1 MRETSFRRG
10 LALAAFLIVPLVALS
25 QAAQQTRTLIV
36 NGQPGEVALLQVEGR
51 SYVEV
56 EALTRL
62 ANGSISFRGNQTLL
76 TLPDC
81 SASAASNQHGAPGF
95 SKEFLRAGIEEMGVI
110 REWRSAVINAIQR
123 GLPVT
128 EEWVRGLRG
137 TATNNLSLASLAVN
151 TDDDRSA
158 LQLLTNEFNFMTRL
172 SDRLVAA
179 GKSVT
184 YISPD
189 NLNSDPLNQRIVA
202 CGRALG
208 AMAASGQFFDDGS
221 CQDLDGYTALLPSAA
236 QRETASLMA
245 AATRSI
251 WWGVNSG
258 YIGRERTSSAARSA
272 WGIPPGW

>member
-1 MRETSFRRG
+1 MRETSFRRWLMLG
-10 LALAAFLIVPLVALS
+10 AFLIAPLIALS
-25 QAAQQTRTLIV
+25 QAAQQKGTLIV
-36 NGQPGEVALLQVEGR
+36 NGQPGEMALLQVDGR
-51 SYVEV
+51 SYVEL
-56 EALTRL
+56 ETLARL
-62 ANGSISFRGNQTLL
+62 ASGSISFKGNQTLL

-81 SASAASNQHGAPGF
+81 STSPSASGQPGAPGL

-110 REWRSAVINAIQR
+110 REWRGAVINAIQR

-128 EEWVRGLRG
+128 EEWVGGLRG
-137 TATNNLSLASLAVN
+137 TATHNLSLASLAVN

-179 GKSVT
+179 GRSVT

-202 CGRALG
+202 CGRALS
-208 AMAASGQFFDDGS
+208 AMAANGQFFDDGS
-221 CQDLDGYTALLPSAA
+221 CQDLDGYTALLPPAA
-236 QRETASLMA
+236 QRETASMTA

-251 WWGVNSG
+251 WWGDNSG
-258 YIGRERTSSAARSA
+258 
-272 WGIPPGW
+272 